1 MDKGRELLEGVAEE
15 TDFLVVTDVL
25 GVGDMVVL
33 LADAAALLTLASD
46 ILGSSTGVSEEVT
59 ELALE
64 LNGVIKLS
72 GSLGALEVEPQ
83 NAVHDASIVEDLIS
97 HGFLEEA
104 VHVVLLKSGTLIRSL
119 LRGLVE

>member
-15 TDFLVVTDVL
+15 TDFLVITDVL
-25 GVGDMVVL
+25 GVGDMVVFF
-33 LADAAALLTLASD
+33 ADAAALLALASD
-46 ILGSSTGVSEEVT
+46 ILGSSTGVSKEVT

>member
-1 MDKGRELLEGVAEE
+1 MGTLSTWELTNIICPTGGVIPAIVR
-15 TDFLVVTDVL
+15 LVTRIMPKCTGSIPSL
-25 GVGDMVVL
+25 RM
-33 LADAAALLTLASD
+33 T
-46 ILGSSTGVSEEVT
+46 GSSTGVSEEVT

>member
-15 TDFLVVTDVL
+15 TDFLVITDVL
-25 GVGDMVVL
+25 GVGDMVVFF
-33 LADAAALLTLASD
+33 ADAAALLALASD

-59 ELALE
+59 ELALK

>member
-15 TDFLVVTDVL
+15 TDFLVITDVL
-25 GVGDMVVL
+25 GVGDMVVF
-33 LADAAALLTLASD
+33 LADAAALLALASD
-46 ILGSSTGVSEEVT
+46 ILGSSTGVSEEIT

-64 LNGVIKLS
+64 LNGVVKLC
-72 GSLGALEVEPQ
+72 GCLRALEVEPQ
-83 NAVHDASIVEDLIS
+83 NTVHDTSIVEDFIS

-104 VHVVLLKSGTLIRSL
+104 IHVVFLKSGTLIRSL